1 MLGKRTREEV
11 VVSRAPGVLGTMRFT
26 RRVVLVPEEQEA
38 PPADRCNNEASSSEG
53 SEGSSSEG
61 SEASSEGSEASSFDC
76 FDEAVEELEAA
87 STADKED
94 PCCVCGKIAHFME
107 QGHRPEY
114 LHRVTSTLYYG
125 EHEQW
130 WDQCDARRSTSDKMD
145 LETVPVCS
153 EECASKLG
161 LCALCCMAA
170 ERHGDHCKA
179 CHAYLQEEFGLRK
192 NQYQE
197 VFQEF
202 LTRRDPD
209 VKDKDIVE
217 AIEDAKK
224 DFEYAGSEEYKH
236 FMDQNE
242 LSVDHTKFDDLLAA
256 VEDGDEFVVPSW
268 RGYLNRYDNR
278 VCKKC
283 FAPWEHCNAADH
295 CPWCQLDLFVQSMNE
310 KWNLGKEE
318 LLGLV

>member
-1 MLGKRTREEV
+1 MLGKRTRTRV

-26 RRVVLVPEEQEA
+26 RHRVVSVPEEPEP
-38 PPADRCNNEASSSEG
+38 PPADRWNNEASSSEG
-53 SEGSSSEG
+53 SEASSSEG
-61 SEASSEGSEASSFDC
+61 SETLSSSSGDW
-76 FDEAVEELEAA
+76 FDEAVEAVESA

-94 PCCVCGKIAHFME
+94 LCCVCGKIACFTA
-107 QGHRPEY
+107 QGHRPED

-130 WDQCDARRSTSDKMD
+130 CEQCDAQRSTSDKMD
-145 LETVPVCS
+145 LETVWVCS

-170 ERHGDHCKA
+170 EMHGDHCKA
-179 CHAYLQEEFGLRK
+179 CHAWLQEEFGLRLG
-192 NQYQE
+192 QYHE
-197 VFQEF
+197 VLKEF
-202 LTRRDPD
+202 LSRRDPD

-217 AIEDAKK
+217 AIQEAEED
-224 DFEYAGSEEYKH
+224 FGYAESKEFKH
-236 FMDQNE
+236 FMEQNE

-283 FAPWEHCNAADH
+283 FAPWEHCNNEDI
-295 CPWCQLDLFVQSMNE
+295 CPWCQLDLFVERMNE